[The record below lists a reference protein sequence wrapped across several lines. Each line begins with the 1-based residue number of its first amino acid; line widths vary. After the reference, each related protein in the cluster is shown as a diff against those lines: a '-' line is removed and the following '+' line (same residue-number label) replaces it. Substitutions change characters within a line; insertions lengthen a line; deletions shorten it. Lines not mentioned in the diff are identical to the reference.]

1 MHTLV
6 LRHNAL
12 AVLPDELFQGNA
24 MRKGLVNLDVSCNQ
38 LQLLPAGHLLA
49 GMSALASLNL
59 ENNALT
65 ALDPALG
72 SLELRALLVSGNPL
86 KLIPRAVLEGGTQR
100 LLSLLRDRMS
110 EPHVRGRGV
119 AEGRAVD
126 EERAGNA
133 RIEGVEGGRGRA
145 TQGSLAGREAKEE
158 SAVPRS
164 QQLNTPNDGSSDN
177 GQDRGRGAIGVMGMR
192 SREDTISSVENGGLI
207 GRVDRG
213 VVSDVGRGEER
224 PVGGGASARQ
234 GADDLQAKLGAC
246 LANISTLEDE
256 LQSSSLSQAKVFALK
271 KKIAMERAAK
281 IRVERALAQAA
292 Q

>member
-1 MHTLV
+1 
-6 LRHNAL
+6 
-12 AVLPDELFQGNA
+12 

-38 LQLLPAGHLLA
+38 LRQLPAGHLLA

-119 AEGRAVD
+119 SQGRDVDEGRT
-126 EERAGNA
+126 GNA
-133 RIEGVEGGRGRA
+133 RTEGVEDGRGRA

-158 SAVPRS
+158 SAAPRS
-164 QQLNTPNDGSSDN
+164 QQLNAPDDGSSEN
-177 GQDRGRGAIGVMGMR
+177 GQVRVRGATEVVMGMR
-192 SREDTISSVENGGLI
+192 SGGDTSSSAVSGGLV

-213 VVSDVGRGEER
+213 VVSHVGRGEER

-234 GADDLQAKLGAC
+234 GADDLQAILGSC